1 MLILV
6 GESGSGK
13 STMQKEL
20 VNNFGYKT
28 AILSTTR
35 PKRENE
41 VDGIDYNFLSEKS
54 FEEISNEGYFMSAR
68 KYNDWW
74 YGIPKPLDDP
84 DNYVIV
90 ATPADMRYIKKTSGI
105 KNIYIVYINV
115 PRRDRII
122 KSLIRGDNID
132 EVYRRSASD
141 EGQFDGISD
150 DCDCMV
156 INNLTE
162 NLEYKYDTEYLA
174 QRIDRCYK
182 QNCINVN

>member
-13 STMQKEL
+13 STVQKEL

-41 VDGIDYNFLSEKS
+41 ADGIDYNFLSKKS
-54 FEEISNEGYFMSAR
+54 FEEISDEGYFMSVK

-74 YGIPKPLDDP
+74 YGIPKPFDDP

-105 KNIYIVYINV
+105 KNIFTVYITV
-115 PRRDRII
+115 PRRDRMIMALLREDDI
-122 KSLIRGDNID
+122 E
-132 EVYRRSASD
+132 EVYRRSLTD
-141 EGQFDGISD
+141 IGQFDGIKEE
-150 DCDCMV
+150 CDFV
-156 INNLTE
+156 VSNQINNNEFNHILTIQDLAKNIDE
-162 NLEYKYDTEYLA
+162 LYKRRFT
-174 QRIDRCYK
+174 I
-182 QNCINVN
+182 